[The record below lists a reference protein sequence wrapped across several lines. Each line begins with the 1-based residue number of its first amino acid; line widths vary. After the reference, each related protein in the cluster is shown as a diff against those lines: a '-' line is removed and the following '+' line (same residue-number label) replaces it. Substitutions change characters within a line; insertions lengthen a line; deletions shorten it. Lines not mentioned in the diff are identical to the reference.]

1 MSSPESYSDRRSAA
15 ARCRA
20 LHVWTADEQLH
31 ARACVGVGDRSHMRA
46 NLPRSWVH
54 HEGQDATASRMHPPG
69 LIDGHA
75 IAGAYCSHFPFGL
88 LPPPHPYQPLA
99 LPAGRWRHRRWFN
112 GPLRVERKCARRGED
127 RIHGQR
133 QGHEGNRHWRC
144 HAAACAPPLVMP
156 RAEDVEADGTGGQGG
171 IRRGT
176 ARRRLTTADAA
187 SLPRPQDLVLWSQPS
202 WTLEDDRGIV
212 ETVEWLLA
220 ATGTCLSCKR
230 RPRGSR

>member
-31 ARACVGVGDRSHMRA
+31 ARACVGVGDRAHMRA

-54 HEGQDATASRMHPPG
+54 HESQDATASRMHPPG

-112 GPLRVERKCARRGED
+112 GPLQV
-127 RIHGQR
+127 Q
-133 QGHEGNRHWRC
+133 
-144 HAAACAPPLVMP
+144 V
-156 RAEDVEADGTGGQGG
+156 
-171 IRRGT
+171 
-176 ARRRLTTADAA
+176 
-187 SLPRPQDLVLWSQPS
+187 
-202 WTLEDDRGIV
+202 
-212 ETVEWLLA
+212 
-220 ATGTCLSCKR
+220 
-230 RPRGSR
+230 